1 MAYTHDGKNPVVLI
15 DDPMSVGSTDWVFFV
30 LGGFLRANETV
41 SAHAATATGGTLV
54 TDSTYLGSVTDP
66 CGNTYLEVY
75 GVEVEAPVSPT
86 TIVVVFTFS
95 TTVSGLVDFG
105 RTDISR
111 TVRIPVRT
119 L

>member
-41 SAHAATATGGTLV
+41 SAHGATVTGGILDV
-54 TDSTYLGSVTDP
+54 DSTYLGSVTDP

-75 GVEVEAPVSPT
+75 GVKVEAPAIPA
-86 TIVVVFTFS
+86 TITVVFTFS
-95 TTVSGLVDFG
+95 TTVSGNVDIG
-105 RTDISR
+105 RIGVSR
-111 TVRIPVRT
+111 TVRIPVRV

>member
-1 MAYTHDGKNPVVLI
+1 MSYIHDGKGPVVLA
-15 DDPMSVGSTDWVFFV
+15 DDPMSVGSADWVLFV
-30 LGGFLRANETV
+30 LGGFLRENETV
-41 SAHAATATGGTLV
+41 SAHSATVTGGDLV
-54 TDSTYLGSVTDP
+54 TASTYLGSVTDP
-66 CGNTYLEVY
+66 CGNTYSEVY
-75 GVEVEAPVSPT
+75 GVKVEAPVSPT

>member
-41 SAHAATATGGTLV
+41 YAHAATVTGGILL
-54 TDSTYLGSVTDP
+54 DSRYLGSVTDP

-75 GVEVEAPVSPT
+75 GVKVKAPAIPA
-86 TIVVVFTFS
+86 TITVVFTFS
-95 TTVSGLVDFG
+95 TTVSGNLDIG
-105 RTDISR
+105 RNDVSR
-111 TVRIPVRT
+111 TVRIPVRV

>member
-1 MAYTHDGKNPVVLI
+1 MAYTHDGKNPVVLV

-75 GVEVEAPVSPT
+75 GVEVEAPAIPT
-86 TIVVVFTFS
+86 TITVVFTFS
-95 TTVSGLVDFG
+95 TTVSGDVDIG
-105 RTDISR
+105 RTDVSR
-111 TVRIPVRT
+111 TVRIPVRV